1 MRWQQGR
8 ETIDVMLTRSE
19 LERVPA
25 SRDHANLLLSQARQ
39 HLASADAIAGSDPAG
54 AYQLLYDAARKAL
67 AAVLENQGLRATSRG
82 GHIAVRDAI
91 SAQLD
96 PPLGGVLRPFDRL
109 RRRRNQVE
117 YPASAA
123 PSVGVEEVHR
133 DVPKVEQII
142 DVAVRVLDQMSPL

>member
-8 ETIDVMLTRSE
+8 AALDTMIARGE

-25 SRDHANLLLSQARQ
+25 SRQHADLLLAQARR
-39 HLASADAIAGSDPAG
+39 HLASADAIADSDPAG

-67 AAVLENQGLRATSRG
+67 AAVLENQGVRATSRG
-82 GHIAVRDAI
+82 GHLAVRDAV

-117 YPASAA
+117 YPSSEA
-123 PSVGVEEVHR
+123 PTVTAEEVDR
-133 DVPKVEQII
+133 DLPKVGQIL
-142 DVAVRVLDQMSPL
+142 DLADKVLDQMSPL

>member
-8 ETIDVMLTRSE
+8 ETLDSMIARGE

-25 SRDHANLLLSQARQ
+25 SREHADMMLAQARQ
-39 HLASADAIAGSDPAG
+39 HLASAVAIADSDPAG
-54 AYQLLYDAARKAL
+54 AYQLLYDAARKAF
-67 AAVLENQGLRATSRG
+67 AAVLENQGVRATSRG
-82 GHIAVRDAI
+82 GHIAVRDVV

-117 YPASAA
+117 YPSSAA
-123 PSVGVEEVHR
+123 PSVSAEEVER

-142 DVAVRVLDQMSPL
+142 DVAARVLGQMSPL

>member
-1 MRWQQGR
+1 VRWQQGR
-8 ETIDVMLTRSE
+8 ETLDGMVGRGE

-25 SRDHANLLLSQARQ
+25 SREHADLLLSQARR
-39 HLASADAIAGSDPAG
+39 HLASAKTIAGSDPAG

-67 AAVLENQGLRATSRG
+67 AAVLENQGVRATSRG
-82 GHIAVRDAI
+82 GHIAVRDAL

-117 YPASAA
+117 YPSS
-123 PSVGVEEVHR
+123 SVPVVGADEVER
-133 DVPKVEQII
+133 DLPKVAQII
-142 DVAVRVLDQMSPL
+142 DLADRVLGEMSPL